1 MPHCTHKRCVRKEG
15 RHDQRDS
22 IVLLLKRTK
31 SRTDRDCPR
40 LRHCC
45 CGLRHITVMNL
56 SLSRELKSFSSDP
69 IEWAISVRERW
80 AERSEHRSKG
90 SHGPDFMPWPPCP
103 YAIDDEWEANLHE
116 AIGAPWPCP
125 THDRFEAMWR
135 ETITSVQARVRD
147 VGRGAFGKE
156 GWADGDTAL
165 ARIVYCM
172 TLHMQPEHLLETGVA
187 RGITTR
193 FVLEAIAEN
202 GHGHLWSI
210 DLPPPGE
217 PEIHDQIGMAIP
229 DRLRPLWT
237 YVSGSSRRRLRPL
250 RPKPEQST
258 CSYTTAGTP
267 SGTSCSSCNTLG
279 LPSRLVAWPSSTT
292 SISICGFPHV
302 FDVHIPKHFRS

>member
-1 MPHCTHKRCVRKEG
+1 
-15 RHDQRDS
+15 
-22 IVLLLKRTK
+22 
-31 SRTDRDCPR
+31 
-40 LRHCC
+40 
-45 CGLRHITVMNL
+45 MNL

-250 RPKPEQST
+250 LSETRT
-258 CSYTTAGTP
+258 ID
-267 SGTSCSSCNTLG
+267 LFVHD
-279 LPSRLVAWPSSTT
+279 SRHTQRNLMFELQHAWAALAPRGVA
-292 SISICGFPHV
+292 IVDDVDLNCGFHT
-302 FDVHIPKHFRS
+302 FRRAHPEALSFVGRAEPLKPDLGRQEDTGVVAIALKPREPDR